1 MSIRL
6 ERGFTLVELM
16 IAVAVLAIL
25 AAAATP
31 SMGAIINNNRLRAAT
46 NETVATLQS
55 ARLEAIR
62 GNRRAVA
69 CMSADPDAALPA
81 CNPAGSS
88 GWIVFLDA
96 DRDGALGANER
107 LLRRAS
113 LPGQV
118 RMLPS
123 AAFANGVAFNAD
135 GFARDAGGNLL
146 NATVSLCLPTTR
158 PQENARLVS
167 IGSGSRI
174 RSNRV
179 NAAGECPTPGDRP

>member
-1 MSIRL
+1 MPVRF
-6 ERGFTLVELM
+6 ERGFTLLELM

-46 NETVATLQS
+46 NETIAMLQA
-55 ARLEAIR
+55 ARIEAIR
-62 GNRRAVA
+62 TNRRTVA
-69 CMSADPDAALPA
+69 CLSANPGADLPA
-81 CNPAGSS
+81 CNAAGSN
-88 GWIVFLDA
+88 GWVVFQDA
-96 DRDGALGANER
+96 DHDGALGESEP

-118 RMLPS
+118 QVLPS
-123 AAFANGVAFNAD
+123 AAFAGGVTFNAD
-135 GFARDAGGNLL
+135 GMARDAGGNLL

-158 PQENARLVS
+158 PQENASLVS

-174 RSNRV
+174 RFKRR
-179 NAAGECPTPGDRP
+179 NAAGQCPTPDDRS